1 MLCNSVKSSKPLMLS
16 RELLQTVQA
25 KCASESSRRRE
36 HFRDKTRA
44 KSVRAAST
52 LCLANSSKQMAPF
65 GFGVGIDAA
74 INTSFCDVQPRD
86 INPQHNS
93 KKMIMKF
100 GALQTIA
107 NRFVTGLGI
116 DDLLESCLQRH
127 TRQKKLCPQKA
138 SSLFDFVSV
147 EEFCDILAATSSGE
161 DPYEQLENAA
171 HMRKD
176 VARFKGIRHR
186 I

>member
-127 TRQKKLCPQKA
+127 TRQKKAMP
-138 SSLFDFVSV
+138 
-147 EEFCDILAATSSGE
+147 T
-161 DPYEQLENAA
+161 
-171 HMRKD
+171 
-176 VARFKGIRHR
+176 KGILTL
-186 I
+186 